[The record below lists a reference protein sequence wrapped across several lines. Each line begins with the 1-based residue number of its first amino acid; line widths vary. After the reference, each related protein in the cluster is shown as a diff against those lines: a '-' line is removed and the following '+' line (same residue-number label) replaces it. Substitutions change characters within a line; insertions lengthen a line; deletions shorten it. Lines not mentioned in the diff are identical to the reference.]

1 MRMLKVELRY
11 SGVEPQAKSFILL
24 QFNGRTYNYKEK
36 GMEAWCHK
44 LSRITEK

>member
-1 MRMLKVELRY
+1 MRILKVELRY

-36 GMEAWCHK
+36 GME
-44 LSRITEK
+44 T